1 MQRKVNDLDYDEI
14 AGTAVAPIL
23 LSGNQ
28 LQFRSAV
35 WDTVRCDTRI
45 RVGWSDQWRIVFRKG
60 VLGGLLGSIA
70 MAAVIV
76 APNAAAGAPDAAR
89 LAGCDFG
96 REVST
101 YDHAHDLDGYFE
113 RVLDRSTGAFHAEF
127 TRSRDA
133 LAAAMR
139 QAEVRST
146 VENITCGV
154 VSGDFLNADVLVTM
168 TQIRSNT
175 NTAEPERLNMAINVK
190 LTNVWGRWLAHEL
203 DSPLL

>member
-1 MQRKVNDLDYDEI
+1 MSVVLN
-14 AGTAVAPIL
+14 
-23 LSGNQ
+23 
-28 LQFRSAV
+28 
-35 WDTVRCDTRI
+35 TVRCDARI
-45 RVGWSDQWRIVFRKG
+45 RVGWTDQRKIVFRTG
-60 VLGGLLGSIA
+60 VLGSLLGSIA

-76 APNAAAGAPDAAR
+76 APNAAADAPDAAR

-113 RVLDRSTGAFHAEF
+113 RVLARSTGAFHAEF
-127 TRSRDA
+127 TESRGA

-146 VENITCGV
+146 AENITCGA

-168 TQIRSNT
+168 TQIRSNA
-175 NTAEPERLNMAINVK
+175 NTPEPQRLNMVINVK
-190 LTNVWGRWLAHEL
+190 LTNVWGRWLLHEL
-203 DSPLL
+203 DSPLLK